1 MITLGLFASLTAAF
15 AFLCLLINLATFALP
30 VWVALSAFYVSRHF
44 GEGLIGAW
52 IFGLLTGG
60 GVYFLGAFL
69 CASAPWRRLSIL
81 IALLFV
87 LPAGLTGYHLGLGLG
102 RLLFVTLPP
111 QQISAVATAVLI
123 FVLSWRQMAAS
134 VHFRREP
141 SEASVQ
147 ENGMPILDAAYT
159 EVVGRPT
166 VSSPHILHGDG
177 RRLPPSRTILID

>member
-1 MITLGLFASLTAAF
+1 MIIFGLLASLAAAF

-44 GEGLIGAW
+44 GEGLIGAG

-60 GVYFLGAFL
+60 GVYFLAAL
-69 CASAPWRRLSIL
+69 SCARAPWRSLSIL
-81 IALLFV
+81 IALLFA

-102 RLLFVTLPP
+102 SLLFVTAPP

-134 VHFRREP
+134 VNFRREP
-141 SEASVQ
+141 SEAGVQ
-147 ENGMPILDAAYT
+147 ESGMPILDAAYT

-166 VSSPHILHGDG
+166 VSSPQILHGEG